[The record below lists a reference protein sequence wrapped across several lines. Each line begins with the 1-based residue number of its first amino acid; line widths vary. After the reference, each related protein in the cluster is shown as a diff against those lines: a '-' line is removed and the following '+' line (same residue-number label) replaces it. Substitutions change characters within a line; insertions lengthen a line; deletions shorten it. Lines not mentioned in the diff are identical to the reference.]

1 MPFDYKHFYRR
12 HLPHYQ
18 PPGATFFITFRLSGS
33 LPVDIRQRLEEEAH
47 RKVLK
52 IERMTDSQLRHQA
65 AYKAYMQ
72 FFEQWD
78 AELDSSRLGPR
89 WLAEPAFA
97 QLVCEALHYRDGRV
111 YTLEAYSVMPN
122 HVHLVC
128 TPLSSG
134 DGFYSLSKIM
144 HSLKGFTAWQ
154 ANRLLKRKG
163 DFWQH
168 ENYDH
173 VVCDEEELQQIV
185 KYVLENPLRAG
196 LPERWLYCRT
206 SC

>member
-1 MPFDYKHFYRR
+1 MPIDYKHFYRR

-18 PPGATFFITFRLSGS
+18 PPGATFFITFRLAGS
-33 LPVDIRQRLEEEAH
+33 LPAEVRQRLEVEAQCIAPD
-47 RKVLK
+47 
-52 IERMTDSQLRHQA
+52 IERRAPQLCQQA
-65 AYKAYMQ
+65 ADKAYMQ

-78 AELDSSRLGPR
+78 SELDASRSGPR
-89 WLAEPAFA
+89 WLAEPAIA

-111 YTLEAYSVMPN
+111 YTLDAYSVMPN

-134 DGFYSLSKIM
+134 SGFYSLSKIM

-154 ANRLLKRKG
+154 ANRLLKRKQ

-173 VVCDEEELQQIV
+173 VVRDEKEFEHIV
-185 KYVLENPLRAG
+185 KYVLDNPIRAG
-196 LPERWLYCRT
+196 LPENWAYCRT

>member
-1 MPFDYKHFYRR
+1 MPIECKHFYRR

-18 PPGATFFITFRLSGS
+18 PPGATFFITFRLAGS
-33 LPVDIRQRLEEEAH
+33 LPVEVRQRIEVEAQ
-47 RKVLK
+47 RKAPDR
-52 IERMTDSQLRHQA
+52 ERVANSNLCQQA
-65 AYKAYMQ
+65 ADKAYMQ

-78 AELDSSRLGPR
+78 TELDSSRSGPR

-111 YTLEAYSVMPN
+111 YTLDAYCVMPN

-128 TPLSSG
+128 KPLSNEG
-134 DGFYSLSKIM
+134 RVFSLSKIM
-144 HSLKGFTAWQ
+144 QALKGFTAWQ

-173 VVCDEEELQQIV
+173 VVRDEKELEQIV
-185 KYVLENPLRAG
+185 KYVLNNPLRAG
-196 LPERWLYCRT
+196 LPERWTYCRT

>member
-1 MPFDYKHFYRR
+1 MPIDYKHFYRR

-18 PPGATFFITFRLSGS
+18 PPGATFFITFRLAGS
-33 LPVDIRQRLEEEAH
+33 LTAEVHQRFEDEAQ
-47 RKVLK
+47 RKALQIK
-52 IERMTDSQLRHQA
+52 RMTDSQLRQQA
-65 AYKAYMQ
+65 AHTAQMQ
-72 FFEQWD
+72 LFEQWD
-78 AELDSSRLGPR
+78 SELDTSRSGPR

-97 QLVCEALHYRDGRV
+97 QLMCEALHYRDGRV
-111 YTLEAYSVMPN
+111 YKLEAYSVMPN

-128 TPLSSG
+128 TPLSG
-134 DGFYSLSKIM
+134 AGGFYSLSKIM
-144 HSLKGFTAWQ
+144 QSLKGFTAWQ
-154 ANRLLKRKG
+154 ANRLLKRKQ

-173 VVCDEEELQQIV
+173 VVRNEDELQEII

-196 LPERWLYCRT
+196 LPERWVYCRT

>member
-1 MPFDYKHFYRR
+1 MPIDYKHFYRR

-18 PPGATFFITFRLSGS
+18 PPGATFFITFRLAGS
-33 LPVDIRQRLEEEAH
+33 LPAEVLQRLGDEAQ
-47 RKVLK
+47 RKAPQ
-52 IERMTDSQLRHQA
+52 IERIIDSQLRQQV
-65 AYKAYMQ
+65 AYTAQMQ
-72 FFEQWD
+72 LFEQWD
-78 AELDSSRLGPR
+78 SELDTSRSGPR

-97 QLVCEALHYRDGRV
+97 QLMCEALHYRDGRV

-122 HVHLVC
+122 HVHLIC

-134 DGFYSLSKIM
+134 DGIYSLSKIM

-154 ANRLLKRKG
+154 ANRLLKRKQ

-173 VVCDEEELQQIV
+173 VVRNEDELQEII

-196 LPERWLYCRT
+196 LPERWVYCRT

>member
-1 MPFDYKHFYRR
+1 MPIDYKHFYRR

-18 PPGATFFITFRLSGS
+18 PPGATFFITFRLAGS
-33 LPVDIRQRLEEEAH
+33 LTAEVHQRLGDEAQ
-47 RKVLK
+47 RKTLQ
-52 IERMTDSQLRHQA
+52 IERMTDSQLRQQV
-65 AYKAYMQ
+65 AYRVQMQ
-72 FFEQWD
+72 LFEQWD
-78 AELDSSRLGPR
+78 SELDTSRSGPR

-134 DGFYSLSKIM
+134 GGFYSLSKIM

-154 ANRLLKRKG
+154 ANRLLKRKQ

-173 VVCDEEELQQIV
+173 VVRDEDELQEII
-185 KYVLENPLRAG
+185 KYVLENPLRVG
-196 LPERWLYCRT
+196 LPERWVYCRT